1 MTLLNSIF
9 VCKSNDNNDN
19 NDNDNKNNTIY
30 QDLEKLKD
38 DVRVLENKFL
48 NLQQD
53 LKSLENK
60 IDLLKDIIGGKIDN
74 LVLLINQLRG

>member
-1 MTLLNSIF
+1 MTSFLGSLF
-9 VCKSNDNNDN
+9 VCNSKENEQD
-19 NDNDNKNNTIY
+19 TIILK
-30 QDLEKLKD
+30 QDIEKLKD
-38 DVRVLENKFL
+38 DVRSLENKFS

-60 IDLLKDIIGGKIDN
+60 IDLMKDIIGGKIDN

>member
-9 VCKSNDNNDN
+9 VCKSNDN